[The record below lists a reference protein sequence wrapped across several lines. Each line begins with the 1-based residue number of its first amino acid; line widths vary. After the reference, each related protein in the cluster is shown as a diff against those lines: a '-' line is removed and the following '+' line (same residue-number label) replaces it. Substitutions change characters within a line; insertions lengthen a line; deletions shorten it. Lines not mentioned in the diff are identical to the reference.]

1 MGSCSGQKKS
11 LLFKDCGCGCKGK
24 NQEKKFLIALMSA
37 LLFFV
42 IANPETFRLVRKIFG
57 SWVSTPTGCPSTK
70 GLAFHSLV
78 FLLISWAMMN
88 IKKEAFEIEGKVTDK
103 VKAEIKEEVKAEVK
117 AEVEA
122 EVKAE
127 VEQTIKAPPA
137 MVDMP
142 EPLPGMAEE
151 QFAMIDTGLS
161 LGSLDTTDNTVLP
174 KPAEYKSGNGKTV
187 TCSCED
193 DKKVVISN

>member
-1 MGSCSGQKKS
+1 MACSGDKKS
-11 LLFKDCGCGCKGK
+11 LIFKDCGCGCKGK
-24 NQEKKFLIALMSA
+24 KQEKKFLIALMSA

-193 DKKVVISN
+193 GKKVVISN